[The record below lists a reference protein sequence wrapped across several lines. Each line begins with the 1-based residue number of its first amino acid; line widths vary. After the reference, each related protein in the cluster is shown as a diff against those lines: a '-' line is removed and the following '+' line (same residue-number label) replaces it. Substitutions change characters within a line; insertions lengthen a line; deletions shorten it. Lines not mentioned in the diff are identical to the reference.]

1 MPSLN
6 TNQNLLLFAKDMR
19 SCPIFAEASMWQ
31 MLRAKHLMDMK
42 CHSAM

>member
-1 MPSLN
+1 MPPLN

-19 SCPIFAEASMWQ
+19 SRPIYAEILMWQ
-31 MLRAKHLMDMK
+31 VLPAKHLMDMK

>member
-1 MPSLN
+1 MPSLY

-19 SCPIFAEASMWQ
+19 SRPTSGEASMWQ

>member
-19 SCPIFAEASMWQ
+19 SRRIYAEILMWQ
-31 MLRAKHLMDMK
+31 VLPAKRFMEMK
-42 CHSAM
+42 CHSVM